1 MFNPNLKI
9 MKRLFLVFLAI
20 GFPLA
25 LMAQSSGSVTVKVGE
40 QNLKVKSDKAIQQV
54 AVTSIITEN
63 GYTVMDEQVLES
75 AGSKVVIIPLA
86 MDDIP
91 IVIGAMDD
99 IPIIKSQAMDDIP
112 IIKNQAMDDIPIIKS
127 QAMDDIPIIKTTYV
141 VKVTTESG
149 EVFVEVVE

>member
-1 MFNPNLKI
+1 
-9 MKRLFLVFLAI
+9 MKRLFLAFLAI
-20 GFPLA
+20 GFPLV
-25 LMAQSSGSVTVKVGE
+25 LMAQSSGNVTVKVGE